1 MGDTVYVESAKTRIA
16 LVRAGV
22 ELLEETGS
30 PDVGLRE
37 IARRAGVSHGAPR
50 RWFPTHRAL
59 LAAIAREGLE
69 DLSSELMHAA
79 GEVPQNIRH
88 VAFAYVAFA
97 RRRPAMFALI
107 FRHDLLEGGGADL
120 RTTSRP
126 LFAWLVSLI
135 EHSGTV
141 DAPELRAAEL
151 WVGVHG
157 ITMLSS
163 TGSLGLAAPGI
174 DDDELVDRIVE
185 NCLRPSR

>member
-1 MGDTVYVESAKTRIA
+1 MESAKTRIA

-69 DLSSELMHAA
+69 DLSSELMRAA
-79 GEVPQNIRH
+79 GEVPQSIRH

-135 EHSGTV
+135 ENSGTV

-157 ITMLSS
+157 IAMLSS

-174 DDDELVDRIVE
+174 DDNELVDRIVE

>member
-1 MGDTVYVESAKTRIA
+1 MQTAKTRTA

-50 RWFPTHRAL
+50 RWFPTHRSL
-59 LAAIAREGLE
+59 LAAVARDGLE

-79 GEVPQNIRH
+79 DGSFGTVLR
-88 VAFAYVAFA
+88 VASEYVAFA

-107 FRHDLLEGGGADL
+107 FRHDLLEGAGADL
-120 RTTSRP
+120 RSTSQP
-126 LFAWLVSLI
+126 LFTWLVSLI
-135 EHSGTV
+135 EQRGAVV
-141 DAPELRAAEL
+141 DPESRAAEL

-157 ITMLSS
+157 IAMLSS
-163 TGSLGLAAPGI
+163 TGALGLAVPGI
-174 DDDELVDRIVE
+174 DDRTLVERIVA
-185 NCLRPSR
+185 NSLRPSPGDPDR

>member
-1 MGDTVYVESAKTRIA
+1 MESAKTRTA

-50 RWFPTHRAL
+50 RWFPTHRSL
-59 LAAIAREGLE
+59 LAAIAREGLD
-69 DLSSELMHAA
+69 DLSSELMRTA
-79 GEVPQNIRH
+79 GGGSQSVLQ
-88 VAFAYVAFA
+88 VALAYVAFA

-107 FRHDLLEGGGADL
+107 FRHDLLEGAGADL

-126 LFAWLVSLI
+126 LFTWLVSLI
-135 EHSGTV
+135 EQSGAVV
-141 DAPELRAAEL
+141 DPELRAAEL

-157 ITMLSS
+157 IAMLSS
-163 TGSLGLAAPGI
+163 TGSLGLAVPGV
-174 DDDELVDRIVE
+174 DADELAERIVASS
-185 NCLRPSR
+185 LRPSP

>member
-1 MGDTVYVESAKTRIA
+1 MGDTVYVESVKTRNA
-16 LVRAGV
+16 LVHAGV

-50 RWFPTHRAL
+50 RWFPTHRSL

-69 DLSSELMHAA
+69 DLSSELMRAA
-79 GEVPQNIRH
+79 EAPASIH
-88 VAFAYVAFA
+88 DVAFAYVAFA

-120 RTTSRP
+120 RSTSQP
-126 LFAWLVSLI
+126 LFTWLVSLI
-135 EHSGTV
+135 EQSGSV
-141 DAPELRAAEL
+141 FDPELRAAEL

-157 ITMLSS
+157 IAMLSS

-174 DDDELVDRIVE
+174 NDTELVERVVT
-185 NCLRPSR
+185 NSLRPPR